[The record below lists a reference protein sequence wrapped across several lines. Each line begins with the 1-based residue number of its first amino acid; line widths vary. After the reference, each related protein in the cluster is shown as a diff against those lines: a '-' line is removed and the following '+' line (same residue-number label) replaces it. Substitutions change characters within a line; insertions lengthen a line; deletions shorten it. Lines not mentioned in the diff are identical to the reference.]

1 MYRIARILE
10 VLNGAGYQGVENPDP
25 GRYVCKSPHTNRPIV
40 IPMGASDTL
49 SDRIIRH
56 LLRDEPDSDQIVNQM
71 QD

>member
-10 VLNGAGYQGVENPDP
+10 VLNGAEYRGVEDHDP
-25 GRYVCKSPHTNRPIV
+25 GRYVCQSPHTNRPIV

-49 SDRIIRH
+49 SERIIRH